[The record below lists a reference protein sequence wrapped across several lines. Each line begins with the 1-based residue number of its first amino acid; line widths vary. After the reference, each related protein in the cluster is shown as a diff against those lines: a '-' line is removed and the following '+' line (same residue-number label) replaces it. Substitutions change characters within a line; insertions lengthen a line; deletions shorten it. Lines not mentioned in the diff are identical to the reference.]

1 MTDDQQI
8 EEQSNQDEEH
18 AEAYGFWVFAF
29 GVIGA
34 VVGYN
39 IGAEAG
45 FSFWPSI
52 GLGFIGLLVLASVA
66 YRFRRIIAVVGAVAI
81 LIAVVAAIV
90 EGIRSA

>member
-1 MTDDQQI
+1 MTDDEQI
-8 EEQSNQDEEH
+8 DEQSNHDEEH

-45 FSFWPSI
+45 FGFWPNI
-52 GLGFIGLLVLASVA
+52 GLGFVGLLLLASIA
-66 YRFRRIIAVVGAVAI
+66 YRFRKIIAVVGAVAI
-81 LIAVVAAIV
+81 LIAVVAAVI

>member
-1 MTDDQQI
+1 MTDEQQI
-8 EEQSNQDEEH
+8 DEQAEQDEEN

-39 IGAEAG
+39 VGAEAG
-45 FSFWPSI
+45 FSFWPSV
-52 GLGFIGLLVLASVA
+52 GLAALGLIVLASIA

-81 LIAVVAAIV
+81 LIAIIAAIV

>member
-1 MTDDQQI
+1 MTDEQQI
-8 EEQSNQDEEH
+8 DEQSSHDEEH

-52 GLGFIGLLVLASVA
+52 GLSFVGLLALASVA
-66 YRFRRIIAVVGAVAI
+66 YKFRRIIAVVGAVAI

>member
-1 MTDDQQI
+1 MTDDQLPD
-8 EEQSNQDEEH
+8 EQNSDDEEH
-18 AEAYGFWVFAF
+18 SEAYGFWVFAF

-52 GLGFIGLLVLASVA
+52 GLGFVGLIVLASVA
-66 YRFRRIIAVVGAVAI
+66 YRFRKIIAVVGAVAI
-81 LIAVVAAIV
+81 LIAIVAAVI